1 MMEGYGDSDDTL
13 PLITKS
19 PYISMQ
25 VSMFD
30 GLPLFYM
37 QVCCS
42 QSISIRFEY
51 LSVRSSVAVRV
62 QCIIDL
68 TDAAVI
74 KAPLHHYGQC
84 FPLPVFAKTAPS
96 SGARCQVKICSLN
109 TFIRHNN
116 LVQHQLP
123 SHQPHPLSLVQ
134 LSNEAWL
141 SLVQLQRGLALIGPA
156 PTRLGSHWSK
166 AS

>member
-1 MMEGYGDSDDTL
+1 MLEGYGDSDDTL

-62 QCIIDL
+62 QYVL
-68 TDAAVI
+68 
-74 KAPLHHYGQC
+74 
-84 FPLPVFAKTAPS
+84 
-96 SGARCQVKICSLN
+96 
-109 TFIRHNN
+109 
-116 LVQHQLP
+116 
-123 SHQPHPLSLVQ
+123 
-134 LSNEAWL
+134 
-141 SLVQLQRGLALIGPA
+141 
-156 PTRLGSHWSK
+156 
-166 AS
+166 